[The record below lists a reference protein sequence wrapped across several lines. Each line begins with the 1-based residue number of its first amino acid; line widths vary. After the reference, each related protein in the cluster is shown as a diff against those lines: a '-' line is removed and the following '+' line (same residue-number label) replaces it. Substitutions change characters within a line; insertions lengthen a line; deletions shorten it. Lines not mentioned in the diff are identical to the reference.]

1 MSRTRVNI
9 TTRVN
14 AKAIRR
20 EKLEGEDYIVVP
32 SSTLPD
38 DVVMNGV
45 LYPADEIAKSF
56 MTLENTFAPFGH
68 PDKAGTFLNAN
79 DPIAIDRFHIGAH
92 NRNVRREN
100 GRVHLD
106 KYIHV
111 ATAENSVRG
120 KRVLDAIEKGEPI
133 HTSTGL
139 YAIMENANG
148 EVPYSRIARDIVFD
162 HDAILLDEEGAA
174 TPEQGVGMLVNSK
187 GEKEQVPVI
196 NSMLE
201 DDADR
206 DIDWALT
213 HLAQA
218 VERRK
223 AVSKIGEM
231 KAALLKAL
239 GLGNRETPTNSNKEA
254 DDMSEVTKKD
264 FDALAGEVKTL
275 SDSLPKLLADA
286 VNTAVKPINDHVEAL
301 ANSQKAKDEAELA
314 GLRKK
319 IVEGGVLSEAAA
331 NALTSLDVARELA
344 PKEPGNAAALNG
356 AFKGKKDD
364 GGGAYQLPADD
375 DGKEG

>member
-14 AKAIRR
+14 ARAIRR

-45 LYPADEIAKSF
+45 LYLADEIAKSF

-92 NRNVRREN
+92 NRNVRREG

-111 ATAENSVRG
+111 ATAENSERG
-120 KRVLDAIEKGEPI
+120 KRVLAAIEKGEPI

-148 EVPYSRIARDIVFD
+148 EVPYSRIARDIIFD

-196 NSMLE
+196 NSTFS

-206 DIDWALT
+206 EIDWALT
-213 HLAQA
+213 SLAQA
-218 VERRK
+218 VQRK
-223 AVSKIGEM
+223 KDVGMLEKWKTAI
-231 KAALLKAL
+231 L
-239 GLGNRETPTNSNKEA
+239 GLITGAERETPTNSKEA
-254 DDMSEVTKKD
+254 DMSEVKKED
-264 FDALAGEVKTL
+264 FDKLAGEVKTL
-275 SDSLPKLLADA
+275 SDSLPKLIGDA
-286 VNTAVKPINDHVEAL
+286 VANANKEVKDLVEGI
-301 ANSQKAKDEAELA
+301 ANSQKVKDEAELA
-314 GLRKK
+314 DLRAK
-319 IVEGGVLSEAAA
+319 IVAAGTLTEAAA

-344 PKEPGNAAALNG
+344 PKAPGAAAALNG
-356 AFKGKKDD
+356 AFNGKADDKGGK
-364 GGGAYQLPADD
+364 YQMPADE
-375 DGKEG
+375 EG

>member
-1 MSRTRVNI
+1 MTRTRVNI
-9 TTRVN
+9 TTKVN

-32 SSTLPD
+32 SATLPD

-68 PDKAGTFLNAN
+68 PDKGGTFLNAN

-92 NRNVRREN
+92 NRNVRREG

-111 ATAENSVRG
+111 ATAQNSERG

-148 EVPYSRIARDIVFD
+148 EVPYSRIARDIIFD

-196 NSMLE
+196 NSTFE

-206 DIDWALT
+206 EIDWALT
-213 HLAQA
+213 SLAQA
-218 VERRK
+218 VQRK
-223 AVSKIGEM
+223 KDASMLGK
-231 KAALLKAL
+231 LKTAIL
-239 GLGNRETPTNSNKEA
+239 GLITGAERETPTNSNKEA

-275 SDSLPKLLADA
+275 SDSLPKLLAEA

-301 ANSQKAKDEAELA
+301 ANSQKAKDEAELTD
-314 GLRKK
+314 LRKK
-319 IVEGGVLSEAAA
+319 IVEAGTLTEAAA

-344 PKEPGNAAALNG
+344 PKAPGAAAALNG
-356 AFKGKKDD
+356 AFNGKKDD
-364 GGGAYQLPADD
+364 KGGAYQLPAD
-375 DGKEG
+375 EE